1 MNEEN
6 LSVDLSI
13 DAKENAFCHYC
24 PQVGHF
30 KNYAVCN
37 HLIKRR
43 KEGRLGA
50 MYEECSVS
58 ISKKT
63 CPAIKMRKQEIEE
76 GRSIH
81 FMSRKALQETSNVR
95 DSNIVQRAV
104 EAVSKRFKSTPN
116 NVVSIDKRSTPAP
129 KKDETF
135 ASMDYAAVI
144 STAAKE
150 TPKQS
155 SKPIVP
161 TTALKPEEGE
171 SMIDFAKRMMNAR
184 KASA

>member
-1 MNEEN
+1 MNEHN
-6 LSVDLSI
+6 LPVELSI

-37 HLIKRR
+37 HLIDKR
-43 KEGRLGA
+43 KQGRLSA

-63 CPAIKMRKQEIEE
+63 CPAIKMRKQELEE

-81 FMSRKALQETSNVR
+81 FISRKALQDASNIR
-95 DSNIVQRAV
+95 DSNIVQRA
-104 EAVSKRFKSTPN
+104 AVVASKRSKSTVN
-116 NVVSIDKRSTPAP
+116 NVVPMERPSTPVP
-129 KKDETF
+129 KKEETF

-150 TPKQS
+150 SPKPV
-155 SKPIVP
+155 SKP
-161 TTALKPEEGE
+161 TATALKPEQGE

-184 KASA
+184 KAS